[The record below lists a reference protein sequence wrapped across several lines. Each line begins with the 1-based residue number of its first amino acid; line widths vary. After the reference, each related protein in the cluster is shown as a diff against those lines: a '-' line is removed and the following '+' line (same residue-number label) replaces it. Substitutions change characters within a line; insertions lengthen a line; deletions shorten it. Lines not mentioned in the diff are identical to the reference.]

1 MMKFQSPVKNKAPS
15 FLAAGDTAFAAIEL
29 SATTNVATDRRSS
42 IIKERKN
49 SLGSNLSSN
58 KKENELE
65 AN

>member
-29 SATTNVATDRRSS
+29 SATTVADRRSS
-42 IIKERKN
+42 IMKERKN

-58 KKENELE
+58 AKGNELE
-65 AN
+65 DN

>member
-1 MMKFQSPVKNKAPS
+1 MMKFQSPVKKQAPS
-15 FLAAGDTAFAAIEL
+15 FLAAGDTAFAAMEL
-29 SATTNVATDRRSS
+29 SATTDVDRRSS